1 MKLQRSVVRHGCAL
15 MDKNSVTRLK
25 RFRYAFLQALPD
37 GDQDV
42 FSKPIA
48 LSKLALFLV
57 DANRVRQRTTCRRCQ
72 ELVPCLLTSPAC
84 LFSLGHSNLGAGRAS
99 VHCPLSFYRLTRSRI
114 CT

>member
-1 MKLQRSVVRHGCAL
+1 MKCLRYTYSKGAQSSALLQRGIELSMKLQRSVVRHGCAL
-15 MDKNSVTRLK
+15 MDKNGVTRLK

-57 DANRVRQRTTCRRCQ
+57 DANRVRRHARLPLCH
-72 ELVPCLLTSPAC
+72 EALFPVP
-84 LFSLGHSNLGAGRAS
+84 
-99 VHCPLSFYRLTRSRI
+99 
-114 CT
+114 